1 MNLSFAAVN
10 SEYLRE
16 MRLGVLD
23 VGSNTIHLQVVD
35 THPGA
40 RPNPTFNHKEELR
53 LTEYLNEDNNISDAG
68 ISALRDAIANAIVH
82 SKSVKTEEL
91 LPFATSAL
99 REANNGPEIIKA
111 INKDFEIDL
120 QVLTGEEEAKLTFLA
135 ARRWFGWSSGRLLVI
150 DIGGGSLEI
159 ASGIDES
166 PEVAVTLPLGA
177 SRLTKS
183 HLQGDPFTAKS
194 VRSLRDYIETQ
205 LESVLPALV
214 RHEDSDRA
222 IATSKT
228 LRTLARLCGD
238 WYGGNGKNI
247 TIDSIRKI
255 STRLAEM
262 DSEERTKLPG
272 VSANRARQIVA
283 GAFVTESV
291 MRNLDLDNLEI
302 CPWALR
308 EGIVLK
314 YMDWTE
320 H

>member
-1 MNLSFAAVN
+1 
-10 SEYLRE
+10 

-40 RPNPTFNHKEELR
+40 RPNPTFNHKVELR
-53 LTEYLNEDNNISDAG
+53 LTEYLTDENNISAEG
-68 ISALRDAIANAIVH
+68 IAELRLAIKNAIAH

-99 REANNGPEIIKA
+99 REASNGAEIIAA

-120 QVLTGEEEAKLTFLA
+120 QVLTGEEEARLTFLA

-159 ASGIDES
+159 ASGIDEA

-205 LESVLPALV
+205 LESVLPTLV

-222 IATSKT
+222 IATSNT

-247 TIDSIRKI
+247 TIDAIRKI

-314 YMDWTE
+314 YLDWTE

>member
-1 MNLSFAAVN
+1 
-10 SEYLRE
+10 

-53 LTEYLNEDNNISDAG
+53 LTEYLTEENNISDEG
-68 ISALRDAIANAIVH
+68 IAALRLAIKNAIAH

-99 REANNGPEIIKA
+99 REANNGTEIIAA

-120 QVLTGEEEAKLTFLA
+120 QVLTGEEEARLTFLA

-159 ASGIDES
+159 ASGIDEA
-166 PEVAVTLPLGA
+166 PEVAVTLPLGS

-194 VRSLRDYIETQ
+194 VRALRDYIETQ
-205 LESVLPALV
+205 LESVLPTLV

-247 TIDSIRKI
+247 TIDAIRKI

>member
-1 MNLSFAAVN
+1 
-10 SEYLRE
+10 

-40 RPNPTFNHKEELR
+40 RPNPTFNHKVELR
-53 LTEYLNEDNNISDAG
+53 LTEYLTEENNISAEG
-68 ISALRDAIANAIVH
+68 ITELRLAIANAIAH

-99 REANNGPEIIKA
+99 REAKNGAEIISS

-120 QVLTGEEEAKLTFLA
+120 QVLTGEEEARLTFLA

-159 ASGIDES
+159 ASGNDEA

-183 HLQGDPFTAKS
+183 HLQGDPFTSKS
-194 VRSLRDYIETQ
+194 VRLLRDYIEAQ
-205 LESVLPALV
+205 LEAVLPTLV

-228 LRTLARLCGD
+228 LRTLARLSGD
-238 WYGGNGKNI
+238 WYSGNGKNI

-283 GAFVTESV
+283 GALVTESV
-291 MRNLDLDNLEI
+291 MRNLDLDSLEI

-314 YMDWTE
+314 YMDWAE

>member
-1 MNLSFAAVN
+1 
-10 SEYLRE
+10 

-40 RPNPTFNHKEELR
+40 RPNPTFNHKVELR
-53 LTEYLNEDNNISDAG
+53 LTEYLTDENNISDEG
-68 ISALRDAIANAIVH
+68 IAELRLAIKNAIVH

-99 REANNGPEIIKA
+99 REANNGAEIIAA

-120 QVLTGEEEAKLTFLA
+120 QVLTGEEEARLTFLA

-159 ASGIDES
+159 ASGIDEA

-194 VRSLRDYIETQ
+194 VRSLRDYIEAQ
-205 LESVLPALV
+205 LESVLPTLV

-247 TIDSIRKI
+247 TIDAVRKI

-314 YMDWTE
+314 YLDWTE

>member
-1 MNLSFAAVN
+1 
-10 SEYLRE
+10 

-23 VGSNTIHLQVVD
+23 VGSNTIHLQVDD

-40 RPNPTFNHKEELR
+40 RPNPTFNHKVELR
-53 LTEYLNEDNNISDAG
+53 LTDYLTEENNISDEG
-68 ISALRDAIANAIVH
+68 ITALRLAIKNAIAH

-99 REANNGPEIIKA
+99 REANNGTEIIAA

-194 VRSLRDYIETQ
+194 VRALRDYIETQ
-205 LESVLPALV
+205 LESVLPTLV

-247 TIDSIRKI
+247 TIDAIRKI

-283 GAFVTESV
+283 GALVTESV